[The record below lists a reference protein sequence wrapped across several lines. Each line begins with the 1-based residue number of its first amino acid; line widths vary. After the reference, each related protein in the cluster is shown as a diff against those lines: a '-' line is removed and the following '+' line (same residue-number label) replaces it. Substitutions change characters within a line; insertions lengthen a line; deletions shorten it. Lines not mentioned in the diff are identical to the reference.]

1 MGNRIRL
8 TVLFGVIREFFHSGV
23 FLKMKRSD
31 LVFATL
37 LIPIDFCM
45 IVAAGLAAY
54 FLRFGTLSTI
64 RPVILEIPFSH
75 YLGWTT
81 AVACF
86 YIVVFAASGLYRIGY
101 QRIHNEVQK
110 ISTACSA
117 SIMLVIVFIFLQK
130 ELFTSR
136 FIVLAAWLLSI
147 VFVCMGR
154 GALRGI
160 RTLLFRKA
168 IGLHPIAVIGSKEYA
183 EGFMREITAKPTRG
197 YRISAYYPSFSEGM
211 ASDFEKIIREQHI
224 QEILVIDPMLS
235 RELLQ
240 HILDFATLQHIALRY
255 AADRIGSQQL
265 VIGMVAGTPLIEIK
279 RTKLEGWGKIL
290 KRLFDVIASSILLVV
305 LAPLFLIITLLVWWD
320 SRGPIIY
327 KNIRVGQRG
336 LFPTYKFR
344 SMFVEYCTGPGY
356 DATGTAEAL
365 QDKLITTQ
373 NERKGPVPKVLH
385 DPRRTRMG
393 RILERTSFDELP
405 QLFNV
410 LMGNMSL
417 VGPRPHMPREVA
429 GYENDHHKLF
439 SVKPG
444 VTGLAQISGRSD
456 LDFDEEARLDIFY
469 IEHWSLL
476 FDIIIVLKTPFA
488 ILNRKSRV

>member
-1 MGNRIRL
+1 
-8 TVLFGVIREFFHSGV
+8 
-23 FLKMKRSD
+23 MKRSD
-31 LVFATL
+31 LIFATL

-45 IVAAGLAAY
+45 IIAAGLAAY
-54 FLRFGTLSTI
+54 FLRFGTLTTI
-64 RPVILEIPFSH
+64 RPVVLEIPFFY
-75 YLGWTT
+75 YLALTI

-86 YIVVFAASGLYRIGY
+86 YIFVFAASGLYRIGY
-101 QRIHNEVQK
+101 QRIHNEMQR
-110 ISTACSA
+110 IATACSA
-117 SIMLVIVFIFLQK
+117 SIMLVIVFIFLRK

-147 VFVCMGR
+147 VFVCIGR
-154 GALRGI
+154 SVLRGI
-160 RTLLFRKA
+160 RALLFKHSV
-168 IGLHPIAVIGSKEYA
+168 GLHSIAVIGSKEHA
-183 EGFMREITAKPTRG
+183 DGFMREIQATPTRG
-197 YRISAYYPSFSEGM
+197 YRIAAYYPTFTIALVTE
-211 ASDFEKIIREQHI
+211 FEKIIQEQHI
-224 QEILVIDPMLS
+224 QEIIVIDPTIS
-235 RELLQ
+235 RETLRD
-240 HILDFATLQHIALRY
+240 ILDFATLQHISLRY
-255 AADRIGSQQL
+255 AADLIGSQQL
-265 VIGMVAGTPLIEIK
+265 SIGMLAGTPLIEIK

-290 KRLFDVIASSILLVV
+290 KRLFDIVVSFLMIVILSPVFLIVALLVA
-305 LAPLFLIITLLVWWD
+305 LD
-320 SRGPIIY
+320 SKGPIVY

-344 SMFVEYCTGPGY
+344 TMFVEYCTGPGY
-356 DATGTAEAL
+356 DATGKAEQL
-365 QDKLITTQ
+365 QDKLIATQ
-373 NERKGPVPKVLH
+373 NERKGPVPKVLR

-393 RILERTSFDELP
+393 RILERTSLDELP

-417 VGPRPHMPREVA
+417 VGPRPHMPKEVA

-456 LDFDEEARLDIFY
+456 LDFEEEARLDIFY

-488 ILNRKSRV
+488 ILSRKSQV